1 LANALLRLEENFG
14 GDAWTALF
22 ATWIGRPV
30 VLQVALGESRV
41 GVRGMLLRDGADTL
55 RVRLVEGFD
64 IDIYKE
70 MVLAVEMIGPRL
82 RCLEANVRD

>member
-1 LANALLRLEENFG
+1 MDSA
-14 GDAWTALF
+14 F

-30 VLQVALGESRV
+30 VLRVALGESRV

-55 RVRLVEGFD
+55 RIRLGEGLD

-70 MVLAVEMIGPRL
+70 MVLAVEEDPPLFLMSR
-82 RCLEANVRD
+82 R

>member
-1 LANALLRLEENFG
+1 MDSA
-14 GDAWTALF
+14 F
-22 ATWIGRPV
+22 ATWIGHPV

-41 GVRGMLLRDGADTL
+41 GVRGILLRDGADTL

-70 MVLAVEMIGPRL
+70 MVLAVEDDTPPFTMSWSQ
-82 RCLEANVRD
+82 

>member
-1 LANALLRLEENFG
+1 MDSA
-14 GDAWTALF
+14 F
-22 ATWIGRPV
+22 ATWIGHPV

-41 GVRGMLLRDGADTL
+41 GVRGILLRDGADTL

-70 MVLAVEMIGPRL
+70 MVLAVEDDRPPFTMS
-82 RCLEANVRD
+82 

>member
-1 LANALLRLEENFG
+1 MDSA
-14 GDAWTALF
+14 F

-41 GVRGMLLRDGADTL
+41 GVRGILLRDGADTL

-64 IDIYKE
+64 IDIFKE
-70 MVLAVEMIGPRL
+70 MVLAVEDDRPPFAMSWSQ
-82 RCLEANVRD
+82 CS

>member
-1 LANALLRLEENFG
+1 MDSA
-14 GDAWTALF
+14 F

-30 VLQVALGESRV
+30 VLRVALGESRV

-55 RVRLVEGFD
+55 RIRLGEGLD

-70 MVLAVEMIGPRL
+70 MVLAVEEDPPLFLMSRR
-82 RCLEANVRD
+82 RCS